1 MISHLRGRLVAIDTN
16 GLGCVIDVGGVG
28 YACQASRHCLMEIG
42 QVGEEVEVLV
52 DTAISLGDKRGGGI
66 ILTAFAGET
75 QKRMWQLLQSVQ
87 GVGGKAAL
95 AILSALTTDELLLA
109 ITAQDKGMITRA
121 DGVGGKL
128 AQRIIHELGDKIG
141 DYEMATGGGVG
152 VGVAA
157 GRGAGE
163 GGVMADAISA
173 LVNLGYTRAE
183 AHAAITRIM
192 AEAGD
197 KDKDT
202 DKEMGV
208 ESLVSRA
215 LAYFGGS
222 QDSKYDSKQN
232 KSGGKP

>member
-1 MISHLRGRLVAIDTN
+1 MISHLRGRLVAIDTT

-66 ILTAFAGET
+66 ILTAFAGAT

-128 AQRIIHELGDKIG
+128 AQRIIHELADKIG
-141 DYEMATGGGVG
+141 DYEMAAGGVGSGVG
-152 VGVAA
+152 VGA
-157 GRGAGE
+157 GTGASE
-163 GGVMADAISA
+163 GGVMGDAISA

-183 AHAAITRIM
+183 AHATITRIM
-192 AEAGD
+192 AEVGD
-197 KDKDT
+197 KDVS
-202 DKEMGV
+202 V
-208 ESLVSRA
+208 ESLVSAA

-222 QDSKYDSKQN
+222 HDPKQSPRHDSKHN